1 MLGLSVVEEEE
12 TALAGR
18 DLGENDSR
26 QDYLRAR
33 LATDAHGRLVATPF
47 GKQDSSMMFLLQ
59 QADCLVVRPPQ
70 APALRAGSPVPILRL
85 DEI

>member
-1 MLGLSVVEEEE
+1 MLGLPAAEDGEV
-12 TALAGR
+12 ALAGR
-18 DLGENDSR
+18 DLAENDSR
-26 QDYLRAR
+26 QDYLRSR

-59 QADCLVVRPPQ
+59 QADCLVVRPPH

>member
-12 TALAGR
+12 TALAGL
-18 DLGENDSR
+18 DLAENDSR
-26 QDYLRAR
+26 QDYLRSR
-33 LATDAHGRLVATPF
+33 LATDARGRLVATPF

-59 QADCLVVRPPQ
+59 QADCLVIRPPR